1 MRVDFLGYIAQ
12 RDLAPLERSVCVL
25 CFMFNIRDG
34 LQSTRNKG
42 QQVFGDFLGNLK
54 SLLRSTAETFMS
66 LEGCSVGLAVWGV
79 AILATVTTVE
89 GLGLAEK
96 ERSEALTR
104 LVSAASSYSQVLGR
118 DQDQPDTVLLS

>member
-1 MRVDFLGYIAQ
+1 
-12 RDLAPLERSVCVL
+12 
-25 CFMFNIRDG
+25 
-34 LQSTRNKG
+34 
-42 QQVFGDFLGNLK
+42 
-54 SLLRSTAETFMS
+54 MS